1 MPWDPSQDLKFA
13 APRERPALD
22 LLARVPSGNPGR
34 VYDLG
39 CGSGNTTRLLQ
50 QRWPRA
56 RITGVDS
63 SAEML
68 QEARGVQAAGPTVR
82 YPLEYVQADLATW
95 MAGDPVDV
103 IYSNAAF
110 HWLGGH
116 ERLFPKLMR
125 SLMAHGVLAVQMP
138 RGHGSARIDALVEIA
153 QDPRWK
159 DRVAPHLFPE
169 VAPPAVYHDWLVKES
184 RGLDIWETE
193 YLHVLSGDN
202 AVAEWSRG
210 SALGPVLGALNP
222 DEAAA
227 FYQAYSDKM
236 LAAYPRR
243 ADGTTLLPF
252 RRIFIV
258 AVR

>member
-1 MPWDPSQDLKFA
+1 MPWDPSQYLKFA

-22 LLARVPSGNPGR
+22 LLARVPASNPGR

-68 QEARGVQAAGPTVR
+68 AEARATAAAGPTVR
-82 YPLEYVQADLATW
+82 YPLEYVQADLSTW
-95 MAGDPVDV
+95 MAGDPVDLL
-103 IYSNAAF
+103 YSNAAL
-110 HWLGGH
+110 HWLPGH

-125 SLMAHGVLAVQMP
+125 SLMAHGALAVQMP
-138 RGHGSARIDALVEIA
+138 RGHGSPRIDALVEIA
-153 QDPRWK
+153 QDPRWR
-159 DRVAPHLFPE
+159 DRVTPHLFPE
-169 VAPPAVYHDWLVKES
+169 VAPPEIFHDWLARES
-184 RGLDIWETE
+184 RELDIWETE
-193 YLHVLSGDN
+193 YLHVLAGED
-202 AVAEWSRG
+202 AVAEWTRG
-210 SALGPVLGALNP
+210 SALAPVLGALNA
-222 DEAAA
+222 DEAQA
-227 FYQAYSDKM
+227 FYKAYADRM
-236 LAAYPRR
+236 RVAYPRR
-243 ADGTTLLPF
+243 ADGATLLPF